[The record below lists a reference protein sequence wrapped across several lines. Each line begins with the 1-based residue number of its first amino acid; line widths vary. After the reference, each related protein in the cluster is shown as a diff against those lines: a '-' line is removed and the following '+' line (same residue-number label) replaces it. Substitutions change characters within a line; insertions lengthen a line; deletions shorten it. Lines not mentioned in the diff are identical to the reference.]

1 MDLEVY
7 FDIKFF
13 DVFDDFLKFG
23 LKHHQ
28 MIARNLKKKKKKTL
42 TFFRFLMIG
51 CGLNSSSENDLDLA
65 SNWIPGIEM

>member
-1 MDLEVY
+1 MKTFDVRHNTKKFNGISDLEVY

-28 MIARNLKKKKKKTL
+28 MIARN
-42 TFFRFLMIG
+42 
-51 CGLNSSSENDLDLA
+51 
-65 SNWIPGIEM
+65 